1 MLDENTTKS
10 LIKKMFEKQD
20 ELNIHTNNALW
31 TTDENLKWYRA
42 IWTEAAELIDYTD
55 WKWWKKQD
63 IQLED
68 IKMELIDIWHFA
80 LSDMMTITTIDNAT
94 DNVYMSFR
102 KNFEKPEKIEPDKIQ
117 KATEF
122 LAYHTL
128 RDQRFSLEMFV
139 KLCSTVDMTIE
150 TIYKLYMGKNILN
163 RFRQD
168 NGYKQKTYVK
178 FWNGQEDNVY
188 LMKFLETSSMGD
200 TFEETIYNKLAI
212 TYKAIQVS
220 GGLSNIS

>member
-1 MLDENTTKS
+1 MLDEQTTKS

-102 KNFEKPEKIEPDKIQ
+102 KNFEKPEKIEPEKIQ

-128 RDQRFSLEMFV
+128 RDHRFSLEMFV
-139 KLCSTVDMTIE
+139 KLCSTIDMTIE

-163 RFRQD
+163 RFRQ
-168 NGYKQKTYVK
+168 NHGYKQKTYIK
-178 FWNGQEDNVY
+178 IWSGLEDNTY
-188 LMKFLETSSMGD
+188 LIKFLEETEIDSD
-200 TFEETIYNKLAI
+200 DFENVIYNRLQS
-212 TYKAIQVS
+212 TYLNLFPTLKE
-220 GGLSNIS
+220 